1 MNLKK
6 ASFVG
11 IPTRRG
17 CSRPSTSTED
27 RKGGNEYDRNHN
39 TVVVGNERPVI
50 LTDDPHSLKS

>member
-17 CSRPSTSTED
+17 ARGRAQALRIEREGTNMTTTTTPLWWGMRD
-27 RKGGNEYDRNHN
+27 RSY
-39 TVVVGNERPVI
+39 
-50 LTDDPHSLKS
+50 